1 MSYRGITNPLDS
13 EFLTTSDVALVPQRG
28 TLRSRKDVEIKPFVY
43 SAPMDTVTGFETTSE
58 MLRLGEFP
66 VVSRF
71 ISEEERTRIAEKW
84 MGHPNLF
91 WAIGLNDA
99 PEFIAFAQKHLHH
112 YESLASERTSLR
124 ANIAIDIAHGD
135 MDTAHE
141 LVAEIRADDSLAS
154 VIGLIMSGSICT
166 PSAAERAFEAGC
178 THLRIGVGP
187 GAACTT
193 RLMTGIGVPQLSAV
207 YNIHKELRLSGTRE
221 LVTLIADG
229 GIKHPGEAVKYL
241 AAGADA
247 IMMGSAFSKALESPG
262 WTKHQQPLKDFLEE
276 LAGPDIHNPLPIP
289 FPLPEPPVRLSKS
302 YRGQASGAFQKD
314 IYGKKNICPEGASSE
329 VFFWDSETT
338 VESIVLKYRGGLAS
352 AMSYLGIETTQ
363 LLNPE
368 NANVV
373 FIKQTPSAYVEGT
386 PHGT

>member
-1 MSYRGITNPLDS
+1 MPNESFLNPLDR

-28 TLRSRKDVEIKPFVY
+28 TLRSRLDAKLKPFIY
-43 SAPMDTVTGFETTSE
+43 SAPMDTVTGFGTTKE
-58 MLRLGEFP
+58 MMRLDEFA

-71 ISEEERTRIAEKW
+71 ISEEERTSIAEKW
-84 MGHPNLF
+84 MGRSNLF
-91 WAIGLNDA
+91 WAIGLNDV
-99 PEFIAFAQKHLHH
+99 PDFLAFAQKHLPK
-112 YESLASERTSLR
+112 YTK

-135 MDTAHE
+135 MDLAHE
-141 LVAEIRADDSLAS
+141 LVASIRKDEILNS
-154 VIGLIMSGSICT
+154 VIGFIMSGSICT
-166 PSAAERAFEAGC
+166 AHAADRAIDAGC

-207 YNIHKELRLSGTRE
+207 YNIHKQLSFSGRRE
-221 LVTLIADG
+221 SVVLIADG

-276 LAGPDIHNPLPIP
+276 LAGPDIHNPNPIP

-314 IYGKKNICPEGASSE
+314 IYGKENICPEGASSD
-329 VFFWDSETT
+329 VFFWDSQTT
-338 VESIVLKYRGGLAS
+338 IESIVFKYRGGLAS
-352 AMSYLGIETTQ
+352 AMSYMGIDD
-363 LLNPE
+363 LDNLNPE
-368 NANVV
+368 NPNVV
-373 FIKQTPSAYVEGT
+373 FIKQTASAYIEGT